1 MKLFDTHNHLNAKQF
16 DGIEDEIIEQAR
28 QNDVEYLAV
37 VGFDEETIDKSLALS
52 AQHANI
58 ISVLGWHPTEA
69 YRYNRAIEKMLE
81 LKLDQDKVQMLG
93 EIGLDYYW
101 DASTKQVQEKVL
113 RRLIAMAKEHHL
125 PITIHNRDATADVY
139 RILKDEG
146 IPNEG
151 GIMHSYGE
159 SEEEVYKFLDL
170 GMHISFSGVLTF
182 KKTEEVRRAAKV
194 VPADRLLI
202 ETDAPYLAPV
212 PKRGKR
218 NEPAYVKYVAQV
230 LAEVREM
237 PLEDLARLTTQ
248 NAFDLFKW
256 YPQGSQE

>member
-16 DGIEDEIIEQAR
+16 EGIEDEIVEQAR
-28 QNDVEYLAV
+28 QNNVEYLAV

-52 AQHANI
+52 TKHSNV

-69 YRYNRAIEKMLE
+69 YRYNGELEKMLE
-81 LKLDQDKVQMLG
+81 LKLDQSKVQMLG

-101 DASTKQVQEKVL
+101 DASTKQVQEKIF

-125 PITIHNRDATADVY
+125 PITIHNRDATSDVY

-230 LAEVREM
+230 LAELREM
-237 PLEDLARLTTQ
+237 SLEDLAQLTTQ
-248 NAFDLFKW
+248 NAFNLFKW
-256 YPQGSQE
+256 YPQESQG